1 MNITLHF
8 KSVCNTYCG
17 GRADLQYV
25 YVDCAVYYCSGGGGG
40 GGPRAP
46 SVSVLHFQPLYR
58 LACCD
63 TMQSLHLPVNN
74 PASDQQTSGS
84 QLVDDVR
91 LPLFITSF
99 LCSK

>member
-17 GRADLQYV
+17 GRLICNMYMWSAG
-25 YVDCAVYYCSGGGGG
+25 YYCSGGGGG